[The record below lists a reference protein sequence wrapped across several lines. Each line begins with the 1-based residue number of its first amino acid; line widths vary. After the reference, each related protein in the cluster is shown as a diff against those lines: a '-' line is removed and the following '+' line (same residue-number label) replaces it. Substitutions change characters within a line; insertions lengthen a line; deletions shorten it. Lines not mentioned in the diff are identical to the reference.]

1 MNQRFIERRRL
12 LARTAALSAA
22 SPLGRL
28 VLPGGA
34 ALGGLSGLGTSLLP
48 RFARADARAD
58 ARSELSP
65 LDAWA
70 DAFADVR
77 ETYGPTQ
84 VTFDHALPAGLKGT
98 LYRNGPARMRRGATT
113 YQHWFDGDGMM
124 HGFRIDGS
132 SLRHHA
138 RMIRTDKYVT
148 EEKAGRFLYPGF
160 GSRIRDSLPIG
171 TPDDVNVATTSVL
184 PLGDELLA
192 LWEGGSPWRVDAQS
206 LETLGRK
213 VWSPETDG
221 VAFSAHPKV
230 DSDGTVWS
238 FGYLA
243 GSGKLVLY
251 KLDPRGALRETRLI
265 DAANADMVHDFAI
278 TQRWLVFVLMPLVF
292 DRESPRGNGSFIA
305 KYQWHPE
312 RAGVV
317 LLVDKNTLQVAHR
330 IETPATAF
338 FHIGNAWDDGE
349 SVKVQLM
356 QIDDFEGLMGNLFD
370 SLKRRPTNPA
380 AHTGPVEI
388 VADLRHKRA
397 SLRSL
402 SRETAEFPK
411 VDPRHAGRRTRSMF
425 VASRSTAMPKELFG
439 MNVVARMDT
448 DSGRMQRFDYGD
460 ETLVEE
466 HVFVPR
472 AGAPEGKGWLIGTAW
487 NRVTRQT
494 MFSVFDAAA
503 IDDGPIATGQDEF
516 AAPRTVEALTR
527 QLQHLLVGL
536 VSQGADEIAR
546 IEPLRAIRAG
556 TGDTVRLIRLADVIY
571 LQAADKYV
579 TVVTAQ
585 SEQLIRE
592 PLRELIPRLDAR
604 QFTQVHRS
612 TVVNLDFVEA
622 ARRDEGGKLWLSL
635 RGRSE
640 RVLVSRIYTHLFR
653 AM

>member
-12 LARTAALSAA
+12 LAGAAALGAA

-28 VLPGGA
+28 AIPGSAGMG
-34 ALGGLSGLGTSLLP
+34 ALGAGLLP
-48 RFARADARAD
+48 HHALADAG
-58 ARSELSP
+58 SESSP

-84 VTFDHALPAGLKGT
+84 VAFDHALPAGLRGT
-98 LYRNGPARMRRGATT
+98 LYRNGPARMRRGATA

-124 HGFRIDGS
+124 NGFGIDGT

-138 RMIRTDKYVT
+138 RMIRTDKYVA

-160 GSRIRDSLPIG
+160 GSRIPDSLPIG
-171 TPDDVNVATTSVL
+171 KSDNVNVANTSVL

-192 LWEGGSPWRVDAQS
+192 LWEGGSPWRVDPQS

-265 DAANADMVHDFAI
+265 DAPNADMVHDFAI

-305 KYQWHPE
+305 KFQWRPE
-312 RAGVV
+312 RAGVA
-317 LLVDKNTLQVAHR
+317 LLVDKHTLEVVHR

-349 SVKVQLM
+349 SVRVQLM
-356 QIDDFEGLMGNLFD
+356 RVDDFEALMGNIFD
-370 SLKRRPTNPA
+370 SLQRRPMKTP
-380 AHTGPVEI
+380 AHTGPIEL
-388 VADLRHKRA
+388 VADLRHGRA
-397 SLRSL
+397 TLRSL
-402 SRETAEFPK
+402 SHEAAEFPK
-411 VDPRHAGRRTRSMF
+411 VDPRHLGRRTRSLF
-425 VASRSTAMPKELFG
+425 VASRSAAMPGELFG

-448 DSGRMQRFDYGD
+448 DSGRMQRFDYGA

-472 AGAPEGKGWLIGTAW
+472 AGAPEGKGWLVGTAL

-494 MFSVFDAAA
+494 TFSVFDAMA
-503 IDDGPIATGQDEF
+503 IDAGPIAQARLPYGLPLGLHGAF
-516 AAPRTVEALTR
+516 
-527 QLQHLLVGL
+527 VG
-536 VSQGADEIAR
+536 A
-546 IEPLRAIRAG
+546 
-556 TGDTVRLIRLADVIY
+556 
-571 LQAADKYV
+571 
-579 TVVTAQ
+579 
-585 SEQLIRE
+585 
-592 PLRELIPRLDAR
+592 
-604 QFTQVHRS
+604 
-612 TVVNLDFVEA
+612 
-622 ARRDEGGKLWLSL
+622 
-635 RGRSE
+635 
-640 RVLVSRIYTHLFR
+640 
-653 AM
+653 